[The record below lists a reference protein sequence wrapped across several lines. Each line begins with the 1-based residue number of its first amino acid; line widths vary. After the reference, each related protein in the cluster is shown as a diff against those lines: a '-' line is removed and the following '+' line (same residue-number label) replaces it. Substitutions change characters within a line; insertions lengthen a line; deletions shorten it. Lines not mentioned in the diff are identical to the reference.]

1 MISGVPQGTVL
12 GSILFVIYINDLL
25 DSIKNNKGFSFADDT
40 KLVGPIEGMKSVQLL
55 QEDLESV
62 IKWSVQNN
70 MELHEK
76 KFEVLSYP
84 LNGSRDLRELPN
96 YPESIEYITP
106 GGHCITP
113 QETVR
118 DLGVLLSNNR
128 QWGPHIDKTVLG
140 ARKMAAWVLSAFRD
154 RSQMVMMT
162 LYKSMVRSKLEYC
175 CPVWSP
181 TKVTEI
187 QKIENV
193 QRAFTRKIVGCKDLA
208 YWERLKKL
216 KLISLQRRRERYCII
231 HIWKILHD
239 QAPNDLGFEFKQH
252 ARLGVKVEIPRLNK
266 STQLSVRRDYDLTF
280 RVRAAQLFN
289 LLPPDV
295 GCLSTLEGFKAG
307 LGMLMEQYPDLILI

>member
-1 MISGVPQGTVL
+1 
-12 GSILFVIYINDLL
+12 
-25 DSIKNNKGFSFADDT
+25 
-40 KLVGPIEGMKSVQLL
+40 
-55 QEDLESV
+55 
-62 IKWSVQNN
+62 

-187 QKIENV
+187 QKIEDV
-193 QRAFTRKIVGCKDLA
+193 QREFTRKIVGSKDLV
-208 YWERLKKL
+208 
-216 KLISLQRRRERYCII
+216 IGI
-231 HIWKILHD
+231 
-239 QAPNDLGFEFKQH
+239 G
-252 ARLGVKVEIPRLNK
+252 
-266 STQLSVRRDYDLTF
+266 
-280 RVRAAQLFN
+280 
-289 LLPPDV
+289 
-295 GCLSTLEGFKAG
+295 
-307 LGMLMEQYPDLILI
+307 

>member
-1 MISGVPQGTVL
+1 
-12 GSILFVIYINDLL
+12 
-25 DSIKNNKGFSFADDT
+25 
-40 KLVGPIEGMKSVQLL
+40 MKSVQLL

-140 ARKMAAWVLSAFRD
+140 ARKMAAWVIGFQVL
-154 RSQMVMMT
+154 
-162 LYKSMVRSKLEYC
+162 LETGHR
-175 CPVWSP
+175 W
-181 TKVTEI
+181 
-187 QKIENV
+187 
-193 QRAFTRKIVGCKDLA
+193 
-208 YWERLKKL
+208 
-216 KLISLQRRRERYCII
+216 
-231 HIWKILHD
+231 
-239 QAPNDLGFEFKQH
+239 
-252 ARLGVKVEIPRLNK
+252 
-266 STQLSVRRDYDLTF
+266 
-280 RVRAAQLFN
+280 
-289 LLPPDV
+289 
-295 GCLSTLEGFKAG
+295 
-307 LGMLMEQYPDLILI
+307 